1 MDSAVLLIGPTGSG
15 KTPLGRT
22 LEARGY
28 HGRPCVHFDFG
39 ESLRRAAAE
48 KSDILDEESKAL
60 VRDVLHTGALL
71 EDEHFHIA
79 ATILRRFLAD
89 RNPNEPGERA
99 LVVLNG
105 LPRHAGQA
113 RDVDSIVKV
122 VCIVHLTCSAETVY
136 ERIGSNAGGDRLG
149 RTDDEI
155 GAVRAKLSIFA
166 ARTAPLI
173 KHYWRAGAEI
183 RSVSVGPA
191 TTAEDAWNTLN
202 SG

>member
-1 MDSAVLLIGPTGSG
+1 MLLIGPTGSG

-28 HGRPCVHFDFG
+28 RDRRCVHFDFG
-39 ESLRRAAAE
+39 ESLRRAAE
-48 KSDILDEESKAL
+48 EGNSDILDRESKAL
-60 VRDVLHTGALL
+60 VRDLLSSGALL

-79 ATILRRFLAD
+79 ATILQRFLAD
-89 RNPNEPGERA
+89 HNSDEPGEKA

-105 LPRHAGQA
+105 LPRHTGQA

-122 VCIVHLTCSAETVY
+122 VCIVHLTCSAETVC
-136 ERIGSNAGGDRLG
+136 ERILTNAGGDRLG
-149 RTDDEI
+149 RTDDDI

-166 ARTAPLI
+166 ARTSPLI
-173 KHYWRAGAEI
+173 EHYRHTGAEI
-183 RSVSVGPA
+183 RTVPVGPA
-191 TTAEDAWNTLN
+191 TTAEDVWNALN